1 MNKAIRWRIISLQ
14 AMLVVILAVSSGFL
28 FFQGNFVTGM
38 VHDQLVAQ
46 KIFFPGTDQV
56 TAGGALDPAK
66 FPTEIT
72 QYAGQQVDNG
82 EKARV
87 YANDF
92 IAIHLAGV
100 ANGKTYSEVSSL
112 NSSVAKQLATTPT
125 TDPNYATLQ
134 AQSATLAGQKTT
146 LFMGE
151 MLRGTLLNSW
161 GWSTLGTYTIYA
173 AVGLMIAALGVLGAL
188 VFEFMVAGRKP
199 ETLKVAQK
207 IAA

>member
-1 MNKAIRWRIISLQ
+1 MNKAIRWRIVSLQ
-14 AMLVVILAVSSGFL
+14 AMLVVILAASSGFL

-46 KIFFPGTDQV
+46 KIFFPGTDQIK
-56 TAGGALDPAK
+56 AGGALDPAE
-66 FPTEIT
+66 FPAEIR

-82 EKARV
+82 DKARV
-87 YANDF
+87 YAQDF
-92 IAIHLAGV
+92 IGKHLQGV
-100 ANGKTYSEVSSL
+100 ASGQTYSQVSSAQ
-112 NSSVAKQLATTPT
+112 SAAAKQLAATAT

-134 AQSATLAGQKTT
+134 AQVATLSGQKTT
-146 LFMGE
+146 LFQGE

-188 VFEFMVAGRKP
+188 VFEFFIAGRKP
-199 ETLKVAQK
+199 ETLKVAQNR
-207 IAA
+207 AA